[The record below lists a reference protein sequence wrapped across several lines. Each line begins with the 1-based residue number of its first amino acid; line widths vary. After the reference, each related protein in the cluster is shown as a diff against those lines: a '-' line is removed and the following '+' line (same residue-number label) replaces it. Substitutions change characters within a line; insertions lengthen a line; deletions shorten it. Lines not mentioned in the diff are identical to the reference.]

1 MSRLN
6 RVGGVAISPPLSL
19 AWLRWSGIAGIAG
32 SVGYMIGDALLL
44 GNSATVSEFPHLA
57 TCAMEPAALAAVIAR
72 PVIATVLGAVSFQR
86 G

>member
-1 MSRLN
+1 MDRQT
-6 RVGGVAISPPLSL
+6 L

-57 TCAMEPAALAAVIAR
+57 TCAMEPAALAAAVVAR